1 MQPERSDS
9 ASTDPTVH
17 RHHSS
22 LSSVASAARL
32 LKEFAGDRQEMGV
45 TEAARRLG
53 LGKSTAH
60 RLLNTLTEERLLE
73 RDPRTGAY
81 RLGLAM
87 YVLGRSVSTYSVLH
101 EVCVPVMDQLRAA
114 TKAAVQVSVL
124 DGREVVYVE
133 RRETAATLRMFGR
146 IGHRF
151 EANCTGSGKLLLAF
165 LPVEQLDVLLDG
177 WDLATRTEQSVA
189 DPAVLRAQLAEIRER
204 GWAENF
210 SETESEVGSV
220 ASPIHDADGAVVA
233 AISVVVPT
241 EDLTRDSLKRYSR
254 PCMDAAAAISRRLGY
269 RPPTNER
276 QQP

>member
-220 ASPIHDADGAVVA
+220 AAPIHDADGAVVA